1 MVSIMSD
8 TRWGRTPWHFWVV
21 GVIALLWN
29 SYGPFDYTMTQT
41 GGDGYLRSVGMT
53 EPMIAYFHAMPA
65 WMTGV
70 WAIGVWGALLG
81 SILMLARRRLAF
93 PVFVVSLAAFVV
105 SLIYS
110 YGLSNG
116 AAVMG
121 DTAWIMNAVI
131 LAGCLFL
138 VWYSRAM
145 AARGFLR

>member
-8 TRWGRTPWHFWVV
+8 TRSGRTPWHYWVV
-21 GVIALLWN
+21 GVIGLLWN

-41 GGDGYLRSVGMT
+41 GGDAYLRGVGMT
-53 EPMIAYFHAMPA
+53 DPQIAWLHAMPV

-70 WAIGVWGALLG
+70 WAIGVWAGLLG
-81 SILMLARRRLAF
+81 AILLLARRRLAF
-93 PVFVVSLAAFVV
+93 PVFVASLAAFLI
-105 SLIYS
+105 SLVYS

-121 DTAWIMNAVI
+121 DTALIMNGVI

-138 VWYSRAM
+138 VWYSRMM